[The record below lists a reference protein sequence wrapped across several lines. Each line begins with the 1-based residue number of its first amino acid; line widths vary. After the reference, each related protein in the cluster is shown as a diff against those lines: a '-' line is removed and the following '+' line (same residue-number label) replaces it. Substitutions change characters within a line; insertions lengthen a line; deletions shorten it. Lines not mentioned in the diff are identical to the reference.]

1 MDSEYLKTRLGK
13 CLTEGLAEVAVQRP
27 LDPIEYLAQWIYK
40 YKENLDYEEKM
51 SAYLA
56 ELEKEQARA
65 RDEAMHQK
73 LLKEEEDKLREA
85 QEGPKAEVEEEADST
100 PLSTLQE
107 RPKKSNPPKLEAVKE
122 DQETPPPPETSTDT
136 DTGSD
141 AAQMPGATANLTS
154 QIATEPSEES
164 GSSALDAATG
174 DKVASGEPT
183 QNLTEPEPEASE
195 TKTHTAGQTPSEM
208 AREATDLVQEENHS
222 AAITIT
228 ETPDAPN
235 TSQSEAKNETQ
246 NISPQPTESQP
257 PEQQAE
263 KLKLGDAVPGGALD
277 SNKGE
282 QRGDTEAGPDAHEA
296 DQCLPG
302 DGRLSQSEKTETGE
316 PQKQT
321 ESLERSQQQSEEE
334 LPQPDYSDLN
344 PAEELAKA
352 GPEASEEPEKEP
364 SEEPGKSEPPE
375 RPASR
380 AREEPKRD
388 PHSDQ
393 HTEVKEDE
401 QKEEDN
407 S

>member
-174 DKVASGEPT
+174 DK
-183 QNLTEPEPEASE
+183 
-195 TKTHTAGQTPSEM
+195 
-208 AREATDLVQEENHS
+208 
-222 AAITIT
+222 
-228 ETPDAPN
+228 
-235 TSQSEAKNETQ
+235 
-246 NISPQPTESQP
+246 
-257 PEQQAE
+257 
-263 KLKLGDAVPGGALD
+263 LKLGDAVPGGALD